1 MSENG
6 TIVSFDALV
15 NANAANEHKE
25 DTTSAGAPSI
35 PAEPPFGYNIEP
47 ELEPEPK
54 GDEPKGDEP
63 KGDEPE
69 PKAPDYEKMF
79 KDTQAA
85 YTKARQEIAALKT
98 KAAALEAEIQE
109 KGYSI
114 DEAVAEELET
124 LKYTDPEAW
133 RQKLNAIESQR
144 AKDIDSKI
152 AAEVEVERRTQ
163 LLAEYNAAN
172 PNYQLND
179 YVAQNVLPGSF
190 MRRLDAGEITFE
202 GFIAEASDYLKRVK
216 VGPGNSDKAGKTSP
230 IRQMDGSSSPS
241 PQGSDTDIQYK
252 DAIF

>member
-35 PAEPPFGYNIEP
+35 PAEPPFGYNIESEP
-47 ELEPEPK
+47 ELEPEPEPEPEPES
-54 GDEPKGDEP
+54 EPKGD
-63 KGDEPE
+63 E